1 MIVSSSRPAAGNN
14 HYDSDPEVPVSDLVL
29 AVAADPA
36 RLALACVAA
45 FGASILGG
53 LAGYGTGLVLP
64 VFLVPLV
71 GVVNVVPVM
80 AVAMLFNNGSRVV
93 AFRREI
99 DRVHAWRVLV
109 LGLPAVLVGAW
120 GYTRLPERG
129 VALLIG
135 SFLLAMVAWRR
146 LRQGVPARM
155 PPGAEVAAGGAFG
168 LVNGV
173 VPGAGVLLISILMG
187 SGVTGAALI
196 ATDAIASL
204 ALGVTKVALFGTL
217 DALDA
222 RLTLTGLLVGA
233 CTVPGAFVARALL
246 ARIPGRVHAAF
257 MEVVIVAGAITIL
270 VRAW

>member
-1 MIVSSSRPAAGNN
+1 VNDI
-14 HYDSDPEVPVSDLVL
+14 LI

-36 RLALACVAA
+36 QLALACIAA

-64 VFLVPLV
+64 VFLLPLV

-80 AVAMLFNNGSRVV
+80 AVAMLFNNGSRAV

-120 GYTRLPERG
+120 TYTRLPERG

-135 SFLLAMVAWRR
+135 SFLLAMVA
-146 LRQGVPARM
+146 
-155 PPGAEVAAGGAFG
+155 
-168 LVNGV
+168 
-173 VPGAGVLLISILMG
+173 
-187 SGVTGAALI
+187 
-196 ATDAIASL
+196 
-204 ALGVTKVALFGTL
+204 LFGTL

-222 RLTLTGLLVGA
+222 RLALTGLFVGA

-246 ARIPGRVHAAF
+246 ARISGRVHAAF